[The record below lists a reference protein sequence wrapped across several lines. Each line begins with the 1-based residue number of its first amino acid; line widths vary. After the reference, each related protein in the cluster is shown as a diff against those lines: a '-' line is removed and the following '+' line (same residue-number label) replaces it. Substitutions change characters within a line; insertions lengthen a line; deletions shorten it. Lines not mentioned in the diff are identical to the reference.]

1 MLNNLREQMYRY
13 RLEYIKDAS
22 KRQNLVVEHD
32 RIIRAI
38 KERRIDEARASIRE
52 HIDNQ
57 EITIAHNIKAQ
68 D

>member
-1 MLNNLREQMYRY
+1 MYRY

-22 KRQNLVVEHD
+22 KRQNLVIEHD
-32 RIIRAI
+32 HIIRAI
-38 KERRIDEARASIRE
+38 RERRIDEARAAIRD

-68 D
+68 EQV